1 MEPQTYEVSDRF
13 HTFLFEQEQG
23 VEPILIADQEPVGE
37 PHRLFL
43 VRYVLGEGGGGESKR
58 PIFKNELTGY
68 DYEMK
73 LTYSTQRDH
82 LEKLQSVME
91 SFMYAPTEAT
101 LSKAPVR
108 NQSVAAER
116 PIKVIISK
124 ELVAKLIDLYEY
136 AW

>member
-1 MEPQTYEVSDRF
+1 MGSQTYEVSDRF
-13 HTFLFEQEQG
+13 HTLLFQQEQG

-73 LTYSTQRDH
+73 LTYLTQRDR
-82 LEKLQSVME
+82 LEKLQSIME

-101 LSKAPVR
+101 LSKASVR
-108 NQSVAAER
+108 SQSAAAER
-116 PIKVIISK
+116 SIKVIISK
-124 ELVAKLIDLYEY
+124 ELVAKLVDLYEY

>member
-82 LEKLQSVME
+82 LEKLQSAME
-91 SFMYAPTEAT
+91 SFMYAPKEAT

-108 NQSVAAER
+108 NQSAAAER